1 MNKATEI
8 KTTQDV
14 VKDVLESDMMARNS
28 DDYLIY
34 AVCKRINPMCLGMPF
49 ESVIR
54 HRKDL
59 GLPVFETIRRTGQRM
74 REKHP
79 ELAGNGRV
87 EAERKKN
94 EAVFKEYAR
103 GLYEE

>member
-1 MNKATEI
+1 MDKATEI
-8 KTTQDV
+8 KSTQDI
-14 VKDVLESDMMARNS
+14 VKAVLESDIMARNS

-59 GLPVFETIRRTGQRM
+59 GLPVFETIRRTGQKLRASQ
-74 REKHP
+74 P
-79 ELAGNGRV
+79 ELAGNVGV
-87 EAERKKN
+87 KEQRKKN
-94 EAVFKEYAR
+94 EQVFKEYAK
-103 GLYEE
+103 GAI

>member
-8 KTTQDV
+8 KTTQEV
-14 VKDVLESDMMARNS
+14 VKDVLESDIMARNS

-59 GLPVFETIRRTGQRM
+59 GLPVFETIRRTGQKLRAE
-74 REKHP
+74 RP
-79 ELAGNGRV
+79 ELAGNGAV
-87 EAERKKN
+87 DAERRKN
-94 EAVFKEYAR
+94 EAVFKEYVR
-103 GLYEE
+103 GDL